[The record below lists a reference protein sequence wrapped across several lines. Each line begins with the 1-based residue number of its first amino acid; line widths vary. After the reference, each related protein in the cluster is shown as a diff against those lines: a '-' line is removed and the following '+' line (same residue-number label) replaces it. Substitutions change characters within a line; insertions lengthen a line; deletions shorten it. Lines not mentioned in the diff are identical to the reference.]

1 MIKKEKSKSVVKI
14 VEEIFNSIIHGLGTI
29 AAITGLV
36 LGIIFLIIPTSSK
49 VGFIIYASS
58 LIILMLASTLYH
70 ALTFTK
76 ANKVFRAIDHSSIF
90 ILIAGSFTPF
100 IIYLYNGWQQIL
112 FLTIVWLIA
121 AAGIVITNTLVLPKN
136 MKLVGVLI
144 YIGFGWM
151 ALLFIPKMGLLNIY
165 IISLLLVGGILYTV
179 GTIPFAFKKPFAHF
193 SWHLFVIG
201 AACAHFFA
209 IVSLV

>member
-1 MIKKEKSKSVVKI
+1 M
-14 VEEIFNSIIHGLGTI
+14 
-29 AAITGLV
+29 
-36 LGIIFLIIPTSSK
+36 
-49 VGFIIYASS
+49 
-58 LIILMLASTLYH
+58 
-70 ALTFTK
+70 
-76 ANKVFRAIDHSSIF
+76 
-90 ILIAGSFTPF
+90 
-100 IIYLYNGWQQIL
+100 
-112 FLTIVWLIA
+112 TIVWLIA